1 MMKLISEELLDSV
14 SQEARESSRLRM
26 NYNFHESLDAPIHR
40 LLNALEPGTYL
51 PPHRG

>member
-1 MMKLISEELLDSV
+1 
-14 SQEARESSRLRM
+14 M

-51 PPHRG
+51 PPHRHVDKEVNLYCSARKSDSVFL